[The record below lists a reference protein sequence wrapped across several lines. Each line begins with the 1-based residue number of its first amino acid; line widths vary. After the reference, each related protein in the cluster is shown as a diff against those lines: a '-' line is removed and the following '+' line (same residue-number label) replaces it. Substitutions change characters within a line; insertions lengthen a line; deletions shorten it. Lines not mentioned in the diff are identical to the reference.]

1 MVPTK
6 AIILAAGFGSRLLPA
21 TKSISKPMLA
31 IVDRPAIDYVVA
43 DYIDAGIKE
52 IIIVG
57 KQYFDQI
64 ESYFDRQL
72 ALEKM
77 LEAENKPDL
86 LASITKYRDIQFTYV
101 RQAQPGGPGD
111 AVMAAYHLIKDDE
124 AVFVSY
130 TDDLIFPKNHQV
142 EMLAAYKQH
151 PGTIVM
157 SKNVPANEAHRYGIM
172 QIADTIDTN
181 LFLING
187 LVEKPKNSTA
197 PTNLAILS
205 PMIIDKT
212 VINILAARPQ
222 SNQKD
227 HSNLSVAIGEA
238 AKVSKVYAYASDR
251 PWIDIGNKAGFV
263 KAQIAFGLHDPTISE
278 EIKTYLRETVTG
290 LAN

>member
-1 MVPTK
+1 
-6 AIILAAGFGSRLLPA
+6 
-21 TKSISKPMLA
+21 MLA

-77 LEAENKPDL
+77 LETENKPDL

-111 AVMAAYHLIKDDE
+111 AVMAKDYLIKDDD

-142 EMLAAYKQH
+142 EMLAAYRRH

-205 PMIIDKT
+205 PMIIDKQKT
-212 VINILAARPQ
+212 VITILASRPQ

-238 AKVSKVYAYASDR
+238 AKVSKVYAYVSDR

-263 KAQIAFGLHDPTISE
+263 KAQITLAFTIPLSVR
-278 EIKTYLRETVTG
+278 KSKLTSKKRLLTWA
-290 LAN
+290 LKNF